1 MTKKHKYSKL
11 NNIYFRLIL
20 SVILWIIL
28 IGVIF
33 IPPLRETIHP
43 IMIRFTSNS
52 LVFWAN
58 ILNIPVFVPEYPMID
73 IFHFQ
78 MQIVFEH
85 TAFNFLLFAFALV
98 VFSLWSLKTKF
109 INFLIYI
116 AVIYFLNLM
125 RFIFMGWIGHIDP
138 ELFENIHNYFW
149 NILFALV
156 VLLMWVITYEKSGKP
171 KDVQNQESYPG

>member
-1 MTKKHKYSKL
+1 MVKKSKQNKL
-11 NNIYFRLIL
+11 KNNYFRLVL
-20 SVILWIIL
+20 SLILWIIL
-28 IGVIF
+28 IGVFF
-33 IPPLRETIHP
+33 IPPIKETIHP
-43 IMIRFTSNS
+43 IMIQFTSNS
-52 LVFWAN
+52 LLFWCN
-58 ILNIPVFVPEYPMID
+58 ILNFPVFVGEYPMID
-73 IFHFQ
+73 IFHFR

-85 TAFNFLLFAFALV
+85 TAFNFFLFAFALV
-98 VFSLWSLKTKF
+98 VFTPWGIKPKI

-156 VLLMWVITYEKSGKP
+156 VLLMWVITNEKSGKP
-171 KDVQNQESYPG
+171 KDVKNQKSYPG